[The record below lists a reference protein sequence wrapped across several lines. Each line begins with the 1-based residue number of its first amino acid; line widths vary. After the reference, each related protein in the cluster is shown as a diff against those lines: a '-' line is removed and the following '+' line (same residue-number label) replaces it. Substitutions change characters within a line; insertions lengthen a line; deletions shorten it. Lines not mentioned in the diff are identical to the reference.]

1 MAGIGQ
7 DGEGTMQNWA
17 IMGKLACAG
26 LALAMSGVLAGGAK
40 ADAAAV
46 DALAERAAAAIGRL
60 HSNAQRAL
68 VTVAQDEAFAD
79 YFHTHE
85 SSERHRHKS
94 RIDEVSLATQDKFH
108 VEEMCLIDP
117 QGAEISRIVGD
128 EIAHDLATD
137 EADAPFFAPGF
148 AADHRQVYTSPI
160 YLSPDA
166 DKWVVAYVTPVL
178 VDGDKRSILHYEHAF
193 TAYGDILQ
201 RLAANDE
208 GEIMIVADTG
218 HVIFDS
224 RRQIPT
230 ERVGELEDRD
240 DYFDGFDFAGLDLA
254 GFRQAIGQDATRGQG
269 RITGQDVDRNAA
281 FRVVGPWTLIGWQD
295 L

>member
-1 MAGIGQ
+1 MQ
-7 DGEGTMQNWA
+7 DQSFTGRMT
-17 IMGKLACAG
+17 CAG
-26 LALAMSGVLAGGAK
+26 LALALTLAAPGGAK
-40 ADAAAV
+40 ADAAAM
-46 DALAERAAAAIGRL
+46 DALAERATAAIGRL

-79 YFHTHE
+79 YFHTHDDDD
-85 SSERHRHKS
+85 RHRHKS
-94 RIDEVSLATQDKFH
+94 RIDQVSLATQDKFH

-148 AADHRQVYTSPI
+148 AAGHRQVYTSPI

-193 TAYGDILQ
+193 TVYGEILQ
-201 RLAANDE
+201 NLADRAD
-208 GEIMIVADTG
+208 GALMIVADTG

-224 RRQIPT
+224 RTQIPI
-230 ERVGELEDRD
+230 ERKGDLEARD
-240 DYFDGFDFAGLDLA
+240 DYFASFALAGLDLA
-254 GFRQAIGQDATRGQG
+254 GFREAIGGAESQGQG
-269 RITGQDVDRNAA
+269 RITMGEAAHDAA
-281 FRVVGPWTLIGWQD
+281 FRVIGPWTLISLQA

>member
-1 MAGIGQ
+1 MQ
-7 DGEGTMQNWA
+7 DRSFSILA
-17 IMGKLACAG
+17 KLTCAG
-26 LALAMSGVLAGGAK
+26 LSLALTLALTGSAR
-40 ADAAAV
+40 ADAAAM

-60 HSNAQRAL
+60 HANAQRAL
-68 VTVAQDEAFAD
+68 VTVAQDQAFAN
-79 YFHTHE
+79 YFHTHDDG
-85 SSERHRHKS
+85 ERHRFKT

-148 AADHRQVYTSPI
+148 AAGHRQVYTSPI

-201 RLAANDE
+201 RLAANGE

-224 RRQIPT
+224 QREIPT
-230 ERVGELEDRD
+230 ERVGDLEARD
-240 DYFDGFDFAGLDLA
+240 DYFEGFDFAGLDLA
-254 GFRQAIGQDATRGQG
+254 GFRQAIGQDATQGQG
-269 RITGQDVDRNAA
+269 RITVGDAERDAA
-281 FRVVGPWTLIGWQD
+281 FRVVGPWTLIGWQEI
-295 L
+295 